1 MTEKSPLNASPTI
14 QEGCELNIGLD
25 GQKKPVKI
33 GENSVLRSGT
43 KIYADVVLGNYFQ
56 SGHNIMI
63 RSDTIIGDH
72 VVVGTNS
79 VIEGNVTI
87 GDFVKIEANCFIPTH
102 VTIGTRVFIG
112 PNVVMT
118 NDMYPL
124 KLRDSY
130 KPVGPTIEDGV
141 TLGGGVTL
149 CPGITV
155 GKGSFVAAG
164 AVVTKDVPPHT
175 LAMGNPAHFKPLP
188 DHLTE
193 LNTALS
199 WKKFLSC

>member
-1 MTEKSPLNASPTI
+1 MAEKSPQSTNTTV
-14 QEGCELNIGLD
+14 QDGCELDIGLD
-25 GQKKPVKI
+25 AQKKPVKI
-33 GENSVLRSGT
+33 GRNSILRSGS
-43 KIYADVVLGNYFQ
+43 KIYADVVLGEYFQ

-63 RSDTIIGDH
+63 RNNTIIGNH

-102 VTIGTRVFIG
+102 VTIGSRVFIG

-124 KLRDSY
+124 KLRESY
-130 KPVGPTIEDGV
+130 KPEGPTIEEGV

-164 AVVTKDVPPHT
+164 AVVTKDVPPNT

-199 WKKFLSC
+199 WEKFLKS